1 MSPQPS
7 FRVLVSAPYLLPE
20 VERFRELLRQAGVDI
35 VEAQV
40 VERLGE
46 EELLLHAG
54 DVDGVVCGDDR
65 FSSRVLEAFAPRLK
79 VISKWGTGIDSID
92 REAAS
97 RLGIAV
103 LNTPGAFTEAVAD
116 SVMAYILAFARR
128 LPWMDRSLK
137 SGGWEKLPGRSL
149 GECSLGVVGVG
160 RIGKAVLQ
168 RARAFGMT
176 LYGTD
181 IIEIAPSFVGRV
193 GVTMVGLEEVARRS
207 DFISLSCDLNPTS
220 FHLIDRHVIDW
231 MKPAAVLINTARGAI
246 VDEAALVEALRN
258 HRIAGAALDV
268 YEDEPL
274 PLDSPLREM
283 DHVLL
288 AAHNANS
295 SPIAWERVHRNTLR
309 NLLRGLGLEVPGG
322 LRDPEPGPG
331 RGPRKVAR
339 ARRRRGQ

>member
-1 MSPQPS
+1 MSPRPAY
-7 FRVLVSAPYLLPE
+7 RVLVSAPYVLPE
-20 VERFRELLRQAGVDI
+20 VERFRDMLQQARVDI
-35 VEAQV
+35 VVAPV

-46 EELLLHAG
+46 EELLVYAG
-54 DVDGVVCGDDR
+54 DIDGVICGDDR
-65 FSSRVLEAFAPRLK
+65 FSARVLEAFSPRLK

-92 REAAS
+92 REAAR

-103 LNTPGAFTEAVAD
+103 LSTPGAFTEAVAD
-116 SVMAYILAFARR
+116 SVMAYVLAFARR

-137 SGGWEKLPGRSL
+137 VGGWEKIPGRSL
-149 GECSLGVVGVG
+149 AECSLGVVGVG

-168 RARAFGMT
+168 RARPFGMR

-193 GVTMVGLEEVARRS
+193 GVTMIGLEELARRS
-207 DFISLSCDLNPTS
+207 DFISLNCDLNPTS
-220 FHLIDRHVIDW
+220 FRLINRDVIDW
-231 MKPAAVLINTARGAI
+231 MKPSAVLINTARGAV
-246 VDEAALVEALRN
+246 VDELALVEALQN
-258 HRIAGAALDV
+258 KRIAGAALDV

-274 PLDSPLREM
+274 PLDSPLRRM

-309 NLLRGLGLEVPGG
+309 NLLRGLGLEIPGG
-322 LRDPEPGPG
+322 LRDPEPDTG
-331 RGPRKVAR
+331 RGPRQVAR
-339 ARRRRGQ
+339 ARRRRGL